1 MTPAPIVSIA
11 ICTYNGA
18 KYIGPLLQSIV
29 GQSYNSLEIIIVDDC
44 SRDGTFEIL
53 NTFQEA
59 DQRIKLYRNE
69 QNLGYV
75 KNFEKAIKLCAGE
88 YIALCDQD
96 DIWDKDKISIMVEEI
111 KDNILIYHNSDFID
125 DEGQRIGTET
135 IAAMRILY
143 DGASC
148 LPLLFSNCVHGH
160 AVLFNKQLKEYM
172 FPFDSRFTHDWWIA
186 YVAFNTGSVKYI
198 DKVLVHYRQ
207 HEDTITDTFKLRGED
222 APKPRV
228 KGIGLIDVD
237 FELLEYCAAFKYN
250 REPGLVKETYRLLS
264 HLAKGEQRL
273 KNYWFLLTYFDLLFY
288 LRYKPKSFLSK
299 VNLVRKICFQR
310 T

>member
-1 MTPAPIVSIA
+1 MTQTPLVSIA

-18 KYIGPLLQSIV
+18 KYIGPLLQSIT
-29 GQSYNSLEIIIVDDC
+29 GQSYNNLEIVIVDDC
-44 SRDGTFEIL
+44 SQDGTFDVL
-53 NTFQEA
+53 NIFRET
-59 DQRIKLYRNE
+59 DQRIRLYRNE
-69 QNLGYV
+69 KNLGYL
-75 KNFEKAIKLCAGE
+75 KNFEKAIDLSTGE

-96 DIWDKDKISIMVEEI
+96 DIWVKDKISIMVGEI

-125 DEGQRIGTET
+125 DEGELIGTET
-135 IAAMRILY
+135 IATKRILY
-143 DGASC
+143 NGPSC
-148 LPLLFSNCVHGH
+148 LPLLFSNCIHGH
-160 AVLFNKQLKEYM
+160 AVLFSKKLKDYI
-172 FPFDSRFTHDWWIA
+172 FPFDSRFTHDWWIG

-207 HEDTITDTFKLRGED
+207 HEGTITDTFKLRGED
-222 APKPRV
+222 VPKLRV
-228 KGIGLIDVD
+228 KGISLIDVD

-250 REPGLVKETYRLLS
+250 REPGLVKETHRLLS

-273 KNYWFLLTYFDLLFY
+273 KTYWFLLAYFDLLFY

-299 VNLVRKICFQR
+299 VNLIRKICFQR